1 MDDFSYYAGMFFYL
15 IIVVLVI
22 MLIRWRINRQR
33 AFSDK
38 QAQQMMD
45 YAKKK
50 ADYEQKVKE
59 DKEKREKERTIYVN
73 PNGEAKRGSS

>member
-38 QAQQMMD
+38 QAQ
-45 YAKKK
+45 
-50 ADYEQKVKE
+50 
-59 DKEKREKERTIYVN
+59 
-73 PNGEAKRGSS
+73 

>member
-1 MDDFSYYAGMFFYL
+1 
-15 IIVVLVI
+15 
-22 MLIRWRINRQR
+22 
-33 AFSDK
+33 
-38 QAQQMMD
+38 MMD

-73 PNGEAKRGSS
+73 PNGEAKRGTS